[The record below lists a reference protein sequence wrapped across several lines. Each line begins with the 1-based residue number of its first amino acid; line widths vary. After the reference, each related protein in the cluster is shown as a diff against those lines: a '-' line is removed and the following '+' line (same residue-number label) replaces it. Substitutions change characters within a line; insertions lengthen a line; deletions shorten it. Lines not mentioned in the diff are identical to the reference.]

1 MEEQATKEKETA
13 KKLLQW
19 HPAFYASI
27 QIELSEEADKLI
39 FEREHNLGTK
49 PMLIDVLVI
58 KKNSEDRILKNIGR
72 IFRKFNIVEYK
83 SPEDYLSIDDFY
95 KVYGYCCFY
104 QSRAKKQNGI
114 KVDELTITF
123 ICSHYPRKF
132 LKHLKSKRQIRIEKC
147 DHGIYYLIGD
157 SIPMQLIV
165 TPKLSKEENLWL
177 KHLTNKLKSNEVE
190 HLIKEFKKHEN
201 ERVHK
206 SVMDLI
212 IHANNEAFK
221 EAKNMCDALMEL
233 MKEELE
239 ESRCIGLQQGMELG
253 IGQGIEQIIRNAL
266 RKGHTPEQI
275 SDFADVSLEEVLAVQ
290 QAMAQEDNK
299 EVVCNI
305 S

>member
-1 MEEQATKEKETA
+1 MEEQATKERTA
-13 KKLLQW
+13 EKKLLQW

-83 SPEDYLSIDDFY
+83 SPEAYLSIDDFY

-104 QSRAKKQNGI
+104 KSQAEKQNGI

-132 LKHLKSKRQIRIEKC
+132 LKHLKSKRQIRVEKC
-147 DHGIYYLIGD
+147 DQGIYYLIGD
-157 SIPMQLIV
+157 NIPMQLIV

-190 HLIKEFKKHEN
+190 DLIKEFKKHEN
-201 ERVHK
+201 ERLHK

-212 IHANNEAFK
+212 IHANNEVFR

-233 MKEELE
+233 FKEELE
-239 ESRCIGLQQGMELG
+239 ESRR
-253 IGQGIEQIIRNAL
+253 QGIEQIIGNAL

-275 SDFADVSLEEVLAVQ
+275 SDFNDISLEEVLAVQ
-290 QAMAQEDNK
+290 MAMIEEDKN
-299 EVVCNI
+299 EMVCNI
-305 S
+305 T

>member
-1 MEEQATKEKETA
+1 MEERATKERTA
-13 KKLLQW
+13 EKKLLQW

-83 SPEDYLSIDDFY
+83 SPEAYLSIDDFY

-104 QSRAKKQNGI
+104 KSQAEKQNGI

-132 LKHLKSKRQIRIEKC
+132 LKHLKSKRQIRVEKC

-157 SIPMQLIV
+157 NIPMQLIV

-190 HLIKEFKKHEN
+190 DLIKEFKKHEN
-201 ERVHK
+201 ERLHK

-212 IHANNEAFK
+212 IHANNEVFR

-233 MKEELE
+233 FKEELE
-239 ESRCIGLQQGMELG
+239 ESRR
-253 IGQGIEQIIRNAL
+253 QGIEQIIGNAL
-266 RKGHTPEQI
+266 RKGHTPEQKLGFNNRRI
-275 SDFADVSLEEVLAVQ
+275 T
-290 QAMAQEDNK
+290 
-299 EVVCNI
+299 I
-305 S
+305 

>member
-1 MEEQATKEKETA
+1 MKEQATKERSAE

-27 QIELSEEADKLI
+27 QIELSGEADKLI
-39 FEREHNLGTK
+39 FEREYNLGTK

-58 KKNSEDRILKNIGR
+58 KKNSEDRIQKNIGR
-72 IFRKFNIVEYK
+72 IFRKYNIVEYK

-95 KVYGYCCFY
+95 KVYGYCYFY
-104 QSRAKKQNGI
+104 KSRAKKQNGI
-114 KVDELTITF
+114 KLEELTITF

-132 LKHLKSKRQIRIEKC
+132 LKHLKSKRKIQIEKC

-201 ERVHK
+201 ERLHK

-212 IHANNEAFK
+212 IHANNEVFR

-239 ESRCIGLQQGMELG
+239 ESKSIGLQQGIEL
-253 IGQGIEQIIRNAL
+253 GIEQIIRNAL

-275 SDFADVSLEEVLAVQ
+275 SDFSGIPLEEVLAVQ
-290 QAMAQEDNK
+290 LIMTEEDKN
-299 EVVCNI
+299 EMIHNAT
-305 S
+305 

>member
-1 MEEQATKEKETA
+1 MEERATKERTA
-13 KKLLQW
+13 EKKLLQW

-104 QSRAKKQNGI
+104 KSQAEKQNGI

-132 LKHLKSKRQIRIEKC
+132 LKHLKSKRQIRVEKC

-201 ERVHK
+201 ERLHK

-212 IHANNEAFK
+212 IHANNEVFR

-239 ESRCIGLQQGMELG
+239 ESKSIGLQQGIEL
-253 IGQGIEQIIRNAL
+253 GIEQIIRNAL

-275 SDFADVSLEEVLAVQ
+275 SDFSGIPLEEVLAVQ
-290 QAMAQEDNK
+290 LIMTEEDKN
-299 EVVCNI
+299 EMIHNAT
-305 S
+305 